1 MTPTS
6 RATPHLFADWKSV
19 HRLIQSSK
27 RVVIFLDFDGTLV
40 RLAPKPDQVHVE
52 PETRSMLKRLA
63 RRRGV
68 TLVIISGRRRA
79 ELQRFLALPN
89 LTYLGLYGWESNGR
103 IRLPL
108 SVREALAC
116 TILDVAA
123 KFPVKSGV
131 WVEPKGGTFSVHLLG
146 ASAETRR
153 SVRQLAEKL
162 VRGKRGTLKLI
173 ANLRDLEVAPVLIGD
188 KGTGVRKI
196 LDEPERRGALPIYF
210 GDDLSD
216 EPGFAAARAGIS
228 VLVGKRR
235 PTQAKFCLRGPAE
248 VTEALSRMEEL
259 FDGQGDDAV

>member
-1 MTPTS
+1 MTPTP
-6 RATPHLFADWKSV
+6 RPMPHLFAEWGSISRRV
-19 HRLIQSSK
+19 QSSK
-27 RVVIFLDFDGTLV
+27 RVVMFLDFDGTLV
-40 RLAPKPDQVHVE
+40 RLAPTPKQVRVE
-52 PETRSMLKRLA
+52 ERTRSVLKKLA
-63 RRRGV
+63 QRRGV

-79 ELQRFLALPN
+79 ELQHFIRLPN

-103 IRLPL
+103 IRLPF

-123 KFPVKSGV
+123 QFPAKSGV

-153 SVRQLAEKL
+153 RVRELAEKL
-162 VRGKRGTLKLI
+162 VRARRGILKLI
-173 ANLRDLEVAPVLIGD
+173 ANLRDLEVTPALIGD
-188 KGTGVRKI
+188 KGAGVRKI
-196 LDEPERRGALPIYF
+196 LHEPARRGALPIYF

-235 PTQAKFCLRGPAE
+235 ATQAKFCLRGPAE
-248 VTEALSRMEEL
+248 VAEALSRMEEL
-259 FDGQGDDAV
+259 FDGRDDAV

>member
-1 MTPTS
+1 MTPTP
-6 RATPHLFADWKSV
+6 RPTPHLFAEWERV
-19 HRLIQSSK
+19 RHCIQSRK
-27 RVVIFLDFDGTLV
+27 RVVMFLDFDGTLV
-40 RLAPKPDQVHVE
+40 RLAPRPDQVRVE
-52 PETRSMLKRLA
+52 QRTRSALKKLA
-63 RRRGV
+63 RLRGV

-79 ELQRFLALPN
+79 ELQRYIALPN

-103 IRLPL
+103 IHLPF

-116 TILDVAA
+116 TILDLVAR
-123 KFPVKSGV
+123 FPGRSGV

-153 SVRQLAEKL
+153 RVRELAEEL
-162 VRGKRGTLKLI
+162 VRARRGTLKLI

-188 KGTGVRKI
+188 KGAGVRKI
-196 LDEPERRGALPIYF
+196 LHEPARRGALPIYF

-259 FDGQGDDAV
+259 FDGQGDDAI

>member
-1 MTPTS
+1 MTATPHS
-6 RATPHLFADWKSV
+6 TPHLFADWESISC
-19 HRLIQSSK
+19 RIRSRK
-27 RVVIFLDFDGTLV
+27 RVAMFLDFDGTLV
-40 RLAPKPDQVHVE
+40 RLAPTPDQVRVE
-52 PETRSMLKRLA
+52 ERTRSVLKRLA
-63 RRRGV
+63 RRHGI

-79 ELQRFLALPN
+79 ELQHYIALPN
-89 LTYLGLYGWESNGR
+89 LTYLGLYGWEGNGR

-123 KFPVKSGV
+123 KFPAKSGV

-146 ASAETRR
+146 ASPETRLR
-153 SVRQLAEKL
+153 VRELAEKL
-162 VRGKRGTLKLI
+162 VRARRGTLKLI
-173 ANLRDLEVAPVLIGD
+173 ANLRDLEVAPALIGD
-188 KGTGVRKI
+188 KGAGVRKI
-196 LDEPERRGALPIYF
+196 LRAPSVRGALPIYF

-235 PTQAKFCLRGPAE
+235 ATQAKFCLRGPAE

-259 FDGQGDDAV
+259 FDGQGDNAV

>member
-1 MTPTS
+1 MTVTPHW
-6 RATPHLFADWKSV
+6 TPHLFADWESV
-19 HRLIQSSK
+19 RDRIQSRE
-27 RVVIFLDFDGTLV
+27 RVALFLDFDGTLV
-40 RLAPKPDQVHVE
+40 RIAPTPQQVRVE
-52 PETRSMLKRLA
+52 ERTRSALKKLA

-79 ELQRFLALPN
+79 ELQHFIRLPN

-103 IRLPL
+103 IRLPF

-123 KFPVKSGV
+123 KFPAKSGV
-131 WVEPKGGTFSVHLLG
+131 WVEPKGGTFSVHLLR
-146 ASAETRR
+146 ASAETRKR
-153 SVRQLAEKL
+153 VRELAEKL
-162 VRGKRGTLKLI
+162 VRARRGALKLI
-173 ANLRDLEVAPVLIGD
+173 ANLRDLEVAPALIGD

-196 LDEPERRGALPIYF
+196 LRAPAVRGALPIYF

-216 EPGFAAARAGIS
+216 EPGFAATRAGIS

-235 PTQAKFCLRGPAE
+235 ATQAQFCLRGPAE